1 MRRLPSNE
9 VSETLGTIQAV
20 TSEAKAPAIFE
31 PCIYC
36 GSTEPRAGREHVVP
50 QGLGMFAQN
59 WTLLTEVCDSCNK
72 YFGRE
77 LDLQISRDSIEA
89 YLRIASGLKPARA
102 ADKLMHRRMKAT
114 LLADGLFDGV
124 RVRMKPTDKGDDI
137 LPVPAAQVG
146 FRRPGQDWVSL
157 TEREWSREAIAAAG
171 AGSNV
176 EVRLVAE
183 SGELDRL
190 RNKLAGFGCEIS
202 ETDRALEQ
210 VPEGRAT
217 VQFDFAVDTTMR
229 RAAAK
234 IAFNY
239 AARVLGGDVMRRS
252 DFDAIR
258 EFVRNGIEPYPM
270 VAAQDV
276 SILVGPEAANT
287 QTHAVGIA
295 WAAEK
300 RLLAGA
306 VSLFNK
312 VTYGVP
318 ALSQRFR

>member
-1 MRRLPSNE
+1 M
-9 VSETLGTIQAV
+9 
-20 TSEAKAPAIFE
+20 
-31 PCIYC
+31 
-36 GSTEPRAGREHVVP
+36 P

-114 LLADGLFDGV
+114 FLADGLFDGV
-124 RVRMKPTDKGDDI
+124 RVRMKPTDEGDDI

-146 FRRPGQDWVSL
+146 FRRPGQDWVFL

-171 AGSNV
+171 AGSDV
-176 EVRLVAE
+176 EVRLFAE
-183 SGELDRL
+183 SGELDQL

-202 ETDRALEQ
+202 ETDRVLDQQ

-217 VQFDFAVDTTMR
+217 VQFDFVVDTTMR

-258 EFVRNGIEPYPM
+258 EFIRNGIEPYPM
-270 VAAQDV
+270 VAAQDR
-276 SILVGPEAANT
+276 SILVGPEAANS
-287 QTHAVGIA
+287 QTHAVGIG
-295 WAAEK
+295 WVAEK
-300 RLLAGA
+300 RLLAGM

-312 VTYGVP
+312 VTYGVLLCHSGSDEWVKVEHRHLFDP
-318 ALSQRFR
+318 FARTISESE

>member
-1 MRRLPSNE
+1 M
-9 VSETLGTIQAV
+9 
-20 TSEAKAPAIFE
+20 
-31 PCIYC
+31 
-36 GSTEPRAGREHVVP
+36 P

-102 ADKLMHRRMKAT
+102 ADNLMHRRMKAT

-124 RVRMKPTDKGDDI
+124 RVLMKPTDKGDDM

-146 FRRPGQDWVSL
+146 FRRPGQDWVFL
-157 TEREWSREAIAAAG
+157 TEREWSRETIAAAS

-176 EVRLVAE
+176 EVRLFAE

-190 RNKLAGFGCEIS
+190 RNKLAGFGFEIS
-202 ETDRALEQ
+202 ETGRALDQQ
-210 VPEGRAT
+210 VTEGRAT
-217 VQFDFAVDTTMR
+217 VQFDFVVDTTMR

-239 AARVLGGDVMRRS
+239 AAKVLGGDVMRRR

-270 VAAQDV
+270 VEAQDL
-276 SILVGPEAANT
+276 SILVGPEATNS

-295 WAAEK
+295 WVAEK
-300 RLLAGA
+300 RFLAGM
-306 VSLFNK
+306 VSFFNK
-312 VTYGVP
+312 VTYGVLLCHSDSDEWVKVEHRHLFDP
-318 ALSQRFR
+318 FTRTITESE